1 VQEEE
6 TEEDPDYEAEEQ
18 EFLGSSDEGS
28 LGLDS
33 EDDMDH
39 AGNPNDIGGMEED
52 EDLVPLSTRLNKF
65 KSVAKEPVSSYG
77 TVSGANTRGDDTI
90 QVQNKIEP
98 RGDAPALATTV
109 PAAQEDQEGKKL
121 GSFHTRRER
130 LMLPPKPPMTVNDN
144 KNTPSTKICSNIDED
159 SMSSGKRAGP
169 SASGGKRSS
178 WDFPPTE
185 FDIMG
190 SLEEPTPPG
199 EGTSGSHPIQFHDT
213 TPVMPNKYST
223 EPGTFCCPSPPHP
236 SSFLS
241 SCLIFHAR
249 QLCLPY

>member
-1 VQEEE
+1 
-6 TEEDPDYEAEEQ
+6 
-18 EFLGSSDEGS
+18 
-28 LGLDS
+28 
-33 EDDMDH
+33 MDH

-77 TVSGANTRGDDTI
+77 TVSGANTVGDDTI

-98 RGDAPALATTV
+98 RGDALAPATTV

-130 LMLPPKPPMTVNDN
+130 LMLPPKPPITVNDN
-144 KNTPSTKICSNIDED
+144 KNTPATKICSNIDED

-190 SLEEPTPPG
+190 SLEEPTPLG

-213 TPVMPNKYST
+213 TLVMPNKYST
-223 EPGTFCCPSPPHP
+223 EPVYCNMLGGGKWLRKDHLKSGKG
-236 SSFLS
+236 
-241 SCLIFHAR
+241 A
-249 QLCLPY
+249 QN